1 VIARLKQLPMDLHR
15 EVDRRRTLAEERAD
29 FRRAG
34 AQLALATD
42 APVDRLN
49 PLHEEIRRVTATLN
63 SLAAERRA
71 VAEADLRDL
80 ERVSWWIQPAVMV
93 RSVSSR
99 MVLQHDRR
107 RAERCLDAA
116 HEALGRAAAL
126 GGQDAGGPRKA
137 PSSEAALPW
146 SERLVVEA
154 RGFFAAVGVQL
165 RGHLFPK
172 GPALVGMVVGW
183 WIANTYTDSHVRSVL
198 RTVGIGS
205 GGTHVVSGSTYRAM
219 SFWMP
224 LLAAALCA
232 YLGERAWER
241 LVGRKE

>member
-1 VIARLKQLPMDLHR
+1 MIARLKQLPMDLHR
-15 EVDRRRTLAEERAD
+15 EVDRRRTLAEERAE

-34 AQLALATD
+34 AQLALASD

-63 SLAAERRA
+63 GLAAECRA
-71 VAEADLRDL
+71 VAEAELRDL
-80 ERVSWWIQPAVMV
+80 ERVSWWVQPAVMI
-93 RSVSSR
+93 RSVTSR

-126 GGQDAGGPRKA
+126 GGRDAGGTTA
-137 PSSEAALPW
+137 PSGEAGLPW
-146 SERLVVEA
+146 SDRLGVEA

-172 GPALVGMVVGW
+172 APALVGMVVGW

-198 RTVGIGS
+198 RSVGIGS
-205 GGTHVVSGSTYRAM
+205 GGTHVVSGSAYRAM

>member
-15 EVDRRRTLAEERAD
+15 EVDRRRTLAEERAE

-34 AQLALATD
+34 AHLALASES
-42 APVDRLN
+42 PVDLLN
-49 PLHEEIRRVTATLN
+49 PLREEIRRVTATLTG
-63 SLAAERRA
+63 LAAEHRA
-71 VAEADLRDL
+71 VAEAELRDL
-80 ERVSWWIQPAVMV
+80 ERVSWWVQPVV
-93 RSVSSR
+93 ILRSVTSR

-126 GGQDAGGPRKA
+126 RGQGAPGSRPA
-137 PSSEAALPW
+137 PSGEIGLPW
-146 SERLVVEA
+146 SERLGVEA
-154 RGFFAAVGVQL
+154 RGFFTAVWAQL
-165 RGHLFPK
+165 HSHLFPK
-172 GPALVGMVVGW
+172 APALVGMVVGW

-198 RTVGIGS
+198 RSVGVGS